1 MNRLERIT
9 ARELFRLIKGQ
20 NHRNSAVKRATYG
33 LVGGANLVAGY
44 YKKYIDGGAI
54 FPDAQMHLDIAK
66 LYLSMA
72 VKGEIK
78 K

>member
-9 ARELFRLIKGQ
+9 ARELFRLVKGQ

-33 LVGGANLVAGY
+33 LVGSASLFAGY
-44 YKKYIDGGAI
+44 YKKYIDGGCT
-54 FPDAQMHLDIAK
+54 FPDAQMHLDIAR

-72 VKGEIK
+72 VRG
-78 K
+78 